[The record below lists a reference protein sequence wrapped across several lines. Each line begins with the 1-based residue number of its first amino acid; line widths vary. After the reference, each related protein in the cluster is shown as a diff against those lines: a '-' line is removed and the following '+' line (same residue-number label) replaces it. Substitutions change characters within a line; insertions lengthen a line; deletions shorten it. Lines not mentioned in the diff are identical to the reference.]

1 MYINAI
7 ALKTQ
12 AIYMIDERTNRYVP
26 NTNFML
32 HYGMSNYMFNNK
44 YDLFDVREQEQTAEI
59 SEFILVDKRNNKE
72 NTLYNKEY
80 LGILPKIGWRFGDE
94 TMLGHI
100 ASGRIYV
107 KNGKLKFRA
116 IIEGHKQTN
125 FFDTRVAGKGE
136 YPTQKSF
143 KLLER
148 IIGIGTV

>member
-12 AIYMIDERTNRYVP
+12 AIYMMGKYTNKYIP

-32 HYGMSNYMFNNK
+32 HYGMSNYIFNNK
-44 YDLFDVREQEQTAEI
+44 YDLFDVREQEQAVQV
-59 SEFILVDKRNNKE
+59 SEFMKDRGNNH
-72 NTLYNKEY
+72 NEY
-80 LGILPKIGWRFGDE
+80 FGITPSTRWRFGDE
-94 TMLGHI
+94 TMLEHI
-100 ASGRIYV
+100 ASGRVYV
-107 KNGKLKFRA
+107 KNGKLKFKA

-125 FFDTRVAGKGE
+125 LFNTRVAERGK

-148 IIGIGTV
+148 IICISTQ